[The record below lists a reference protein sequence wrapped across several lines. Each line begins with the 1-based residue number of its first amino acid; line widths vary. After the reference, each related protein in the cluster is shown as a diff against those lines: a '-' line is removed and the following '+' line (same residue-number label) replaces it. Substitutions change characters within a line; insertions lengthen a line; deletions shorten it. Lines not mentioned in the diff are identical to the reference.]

1 MNARRKRKLFFVALA
16 IAFAPPSS
24 ASAQDSVGIAE
35 DRVTEAVLDRL
46 GKLED
51 SLRAVLDTSGI
62 TGFASVLWEASAEG
76 VIAEWGEPDSR
87 RPFNDLSSVI
97 FAYDKGRF
105 LRGRPYS
112 RLAPALMVGKRLSPS
127 PQPQEVTVRRFTLPA
142 MVLLLVLASPAHAQ
156 QWSAE
161 QLEVWDVIQ
170 SQFLKSNESGLLLS
184 PPPT

>member
-105 LRGRPYS
+105 LRGRL
-112 RLAPALMVGKRLSPS
+112 LASGPCMVGKRLSPS
-127 PQPQEVTVRRFTLPA
+127 PQPQEVTVRRFTLPS
-142 MVLLLVLASPAHAQ
+142 MVLVLVLASPAHAQ